1 MKKLLSIVLIAMI
14 ATVVCC
20 KDPNKPGVTPNPTPD
35 PKPPT
40 PNPDPNQ
47 PTTPEITASDFI
59 NAFGTNKGDIP
70 ASMAAKTMEKGSM
83 HPGSNITFEKRK
95 IVSYNDKDG
104 TFTMHF
110 KGERTKANNTKE
122 AFDKDFS
129 FTEFIHPLKGK
140 IVQSVNAN
148 DFKLSLD
155 EGIEHNSSLDKYIE
169 ELNNNIENNKM
180 LKSLTF
186 TLSDG
191 TSTILLGTHT
201 NYILKATAK
210 KTNDNKIQIVPKVP
224 YFRLDKGTTTEV
236 EEDESV
242 VSFTTLTQQLTKD
255 YFSKN
260 DVFKY
265 ILDKLGNDSA
275 IKADP
280 TVFASSFY
288 AFAKTANATPGNIFS
303 DEFINAIKVYQ
314 DRYKDGGEG
323 KHLKLDIGYGV
334 NRPKT
339 GGVDAD
345 DYKGSLKINL
355 CIATNEEIADQA
367 SIVSSKFIE
376 KSSGFASIP
385 DDAALAQKKH
395 LFFNL
400 VEKAPPLSDTQKQE
414 WEKKA
419 FPENYFLLRVD
430 ENGQATVNGNIFN
443 PANIP
448 FHLCVNSSET
458 NPSSYLGCAEFGSS
472 KTRNGKKI
480 WIENIQLKK
489 AAGSKDMDVLVTLK
503 GSRSEPLKITISPY

>member
-1 MKKLLSIVLIAMI
+1 MKKLLSILLIAMI

-20 KDPNKPGVTPNPTPD
+20 KDPNGKGTTPNPKPTPT
-35 PKPPT
+35 PT

-70 ASMAAKTMEKGSM
+70 ASMAAKKMKNESPKPESKIQFTKKE
-83 HPGSNITFEKRK
+83 

-140 IVQSVNAN
+140 IVQSVNIN

-210 KTNDNKIQIVPKVP
+210 KTNDKKIQIVPKVP
-224 YFRLDKGTTTEV
+224 YFRLDKDTTTEV

-255 YFSKN
+255 YFTEN
-260 DVFKY
+260 DVFTY
-265 ILDKLGNDSA
+265 VLNKLGNDSA

-280 TVFASSFY
+280 NVFASSFY
-288 AFAKTANATPGNIFS
+288 AFAKTTGVSPDDIFS
-303 DEFINAIKVYQ
+303 DDFKNKIKVYQ
-314 DRYKDGGEG
+314 DLYKEKDANE
-323 KHLKLDIGYGV
+323 HLKIDIDYGILQ
-334 NRPKT
+334 PKT

-355 CIATNEEIADQA
+355 CIATKEQITAQSNIVA
-367 SIVSSKFIE
+367 SNFIE

-385 DDAALAQKKH
+385 DDVALAEKKH

-503 GSRSEPLKITISPY
+503 GNRSEPLKITISPY